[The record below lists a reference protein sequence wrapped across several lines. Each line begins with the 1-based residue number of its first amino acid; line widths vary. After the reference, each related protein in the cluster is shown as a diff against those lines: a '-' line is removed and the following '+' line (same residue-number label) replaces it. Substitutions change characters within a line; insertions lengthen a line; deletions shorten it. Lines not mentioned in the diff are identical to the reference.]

1 MKKLQV
7 ALDLFDTESAL
18 KVLEAVGEFVDI
30 IELGSPLMITEG
42 CHSIPEVKRRYPDKI
57 VFADIKVMDGGPVL
71 PSLPYKAGADMAS
84 VMAVSDDAT
93 VKGAIECARKYNKM
107 ILVDLCAVKD
117 LPARARE
124 VAAWEPDYM
133 CVHVGSDIQAS
144 GIDPLAQLAK
154 IADAPCK
161 KAVAGGINLNN
172 FEAACQSSADVVI
185 VGSGLY
191 KQSNLRETAQRMYE
205 IINRYR

>member
-7 ALDLFDTESAL
+7 ALDLFDTQSAL
-18 KVLEAVGEFVDI
+18 DVLKEVAEFVDI
-30 IELGSPLMITEG
+30 IELDSPLMITEG
-42 CHSIPEVKRRYPDKI
+42 CHSIEPVKSRYPDKI

-93 VKGAIECARKYNKM
+93 VKGAIQCARQYNKL
-107 ILVDLCAVKD
+107 ILVDMCSVKD
-117 LPARARE
+117 LAARGAE
-124 VAAWEPDYM
+124 VASFKPDYI

-154 IADAPCK
+154 LGDVPCA
-161 KAVAGGINLNN
+161 KAVAGGITLAN
-172 FEAACQSSADVVI
+172 FEAACQSPADVVI

-191 KQSNLRETAQRMYE
+191 KQPNLRETAKKMYD
-205 IINRYR
+205 IINKYR

>member
-7 ALDLFDTESAL
+7 AVDLFDTRSAL
-18 KVLEAVGEFVDI
+18 DVLEQVGEYVDI

-42 CHSIPEVKRRYPDKI
+42 CHSIAPIKKKYPDKI

-71 PSLPYKAGADMAS
+71 PGLPYKAGADMAS
-84 VMAVSDDAT
+84 VMAVADDAT
-93 VKGAIECARKYNKM
+93 VKGAIECARNHNKM
-107 ILVDLCAVKD
+107 ILVDMCAIKD
-117 LPARARE
+117 LAARARE
-124 VAAWEPDYM
+124 VAAWKPDYI
-133 CVHVGSDIQAS
+133 CIHVGSDIQAS

-154 IADAPCK
+154 IADAPCA
-161 KAVAGGINLNN
+161 KAVAGGINLKN
-172 FEAACQSSADVVI
+172 FEAACQSPADVVI

-191 KQSNLRETAQRMYE
+191 KQPNLRETAKKMHE